1 MKNFN
6 PHETARLM
14 ELDGVKLAPFFR
26 RAAAF
31 YIDLIIAVPLA
42 VALIAGYTYFTG
54 GFNNNA
60 DLKFDFNFENWYS
73 LVGLVLYFGLATY
86 FGNGKTLGKKLL
98 KIRVVSLTHSKMTFF
113 QSIERSLGY
122 GASFL
127 EGGFGF
133 IQFFINPNRRTVH
146 DRIAETIVV
155 DEKAS

>member
-1 MKNFN
+1 MKKFN

-26 RAAAF
+26 RATAF
-31 YIDLIIAVPLA
+31 YLDLIIAIVISA
-42 VALIAGYTYFTG
+42 ALILGYTYIRGEFG
-54 GFNNNA
+54 ANK
-60 DLKFDFNFENWYS
+60 DIKIEFNFENWYS
-73 LVGLVLYFGLATY
+73 LVALVLYFGLATY

-113 QSIERSLGY
+113 QSIERALGY

-127 EGGFGF
+127 EAGFGF
-133 IQFFINPNRRTVH
+133 MQFFINPNRRTVH

-155 DEKAS
+155 DEK

>member
-6 PHETARLM
+6 PHETARLI

-31 YIDLIIAVPLA
+31 YIDLIIAIPVA
-42 VALIAGYTYFTG
+42 VAMIAGYTYFIG
-54 GFNNNA
+54 GFKDNVN
-60 DLKFDFNFENWYS
+60 LKFEFNFENWYS

-86 FGNGKTLGKKLL
+86 FGNGKTLGKKFL
-98 KIRVVSLTHSKMTFF
+98 KMTFF

-133 IQFFINPNRRTVH
+133 IQFFINPNNRTVH

-155 DEKAS
+155 DEKVS

>member
-14 ELDGVKLAPFFR
+14 ELDGVKLAPFIR

-42 VALIAGYTYFTG
+42 VALIVGYTYFIG
-54 GFNNNA
+54 GFKNNA

-155 DEKAS
+155 DEKVS